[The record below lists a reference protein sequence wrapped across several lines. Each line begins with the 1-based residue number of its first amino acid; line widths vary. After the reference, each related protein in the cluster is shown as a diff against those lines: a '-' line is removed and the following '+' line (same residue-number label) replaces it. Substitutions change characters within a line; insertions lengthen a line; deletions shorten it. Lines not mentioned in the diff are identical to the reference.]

1 MRGDGSFFGGR
12 GCQGDGGGGEVF
24 LTEQSYFV
32 NLPISSKMGV
42 GNVHHQAATTER
54 HSFHCY
60 TGGGGSPK
68 KGDPKGWL
76 S

>member
-1 MRGDGSFFGGR
+1 MEVSLEEGGAKEM
-12 GCQGDGGGGEVF
+12 GGGEDF

-42 GNVHHQAATTER
+42 GNVHHQAAATTER

-60 TGGGGSPK
+60 TGGRGGLQRKVIPR
-68 KGDPKGWL
+68 GG
-76 S
+76 